1 MWKGHKMNT
10 NFLRT
15 EFNKRIKALKLD
27 EQAKEEL
34 FNRFSEL
41 YSNGFKCAYCNER
54 MELKWGTELSFT
66 IDHIIPRKLGGRDT
80 LDNIA
85 FTCRT
90 CNFLKGDRQP
100 DWFYSNIK
108 RLKSR
113 KKKREHF
120 KAKKAS
126 EKDEQLREAYK
137 DIFER
142 VGANE

>member
-1 MWKGHKMNT
+1 MNT
-10 NFLRT
+10 NFLRID
-15 EFNKRIKALKLD
+15 FNKRVKILKLD
-27 EQAKEEL
+27 DQAKEDL

-41 YSNGFKCAYCNER
+41 YNNGFKCAYCNER

-66 IDHIIPRKLGGRDT
+66 IDHIIPRKLGGQDT

-100 DWFYSNIK
+100 DWFYPNIK
-108 RLKSR
+108 RLKLR
-113 KKKREHF
+113 KKKNESW
-120 KAKKAS
+120 KARKSTK
-126 EKDEQLREAYK
+126 KDEGTREAYK

-142 VGANE
+142 VGAKKK